1 MAQRDEQDF
10 LLRNL
15 PTTQYH
21 ARFEP
26 TLVPENDPEETFVN
40 TPVLPGCPIIKVYLT
55 DGNIAIDDFY
65 LGFLWFEK
73 NSGVVEELFFTLD
86 TVSLMDQSSLT
97 IPATVLREIAE
108 YRLTPEA
115 AKATA

>member
-55 DGNIAIDDFY
+55 DLHPRHRVTHGSIQPHHPGNRAPR
-65 LGFLWFEK
+65 
-73 NSGVVEELFFTLD
+73 NRR
-86 TVSLMDQSSLT
+86 VSTHTRGGKGHS
-97 IPATVLREIAE
+97 IKYA
-108 YRLTPEA
+108 
-115 AKATA
+115 